1 MKNKTMKV
9 GIIFAIL
16 AATFYAISSPI
27 SKKLLN
33 YMPSTLM
40 AGFLYLGAGVGMVI
54 IYIIKKIIKKEEH
67 ESKLTKNELPYVIG
81 MVLLDILAP
90 ISLLYGLKYTS
101 AATTSLLNNFEIV
114 ATALIAFIIFKEKV
128 SGRLWVAICLVTLS
142 CVLLSI
148 EDISNFTFSYGAL
161 FIIIASICWGLENN
175 CTRKISS
182 KDPLQIVCIKGLCSG
197 LGSIIIGL
205 CIGEKVNVLWSVF
218 VVALV
223 GFVAYGLSIFFYVY
237 AQRYLGAAR
246 TSAYYAISPFI
257 GSLLAMIIFKEFPN
271 YLFIAALVLM
281 AIGAYLASGDQFIIK
296 RKRKVE

>member
-1 MKNKTMKV
+1 MNNKTMKI

-16 AATFYAISSPI
+16 AAMFYAISSPI
-27 SKKLLN
+27 SKKLLD

-54 IYIIKKIIKKEEH
+54 ISLIKKLTKKEEH

-90 ISLLYGLKYTS
+90 ISLLYGLQYTS
-101 AATTSLLNNFEIV
+101 ASTTALLNNFEIV
-114 ATALIAFIIFKEKV
+114 ATALIAFIIFKEQV
-128 SGRLWVAICLVTLS
+128 SGRLWIAILFVTLS

-161 FIIIASICWGLENN
+161 FIILASICWGLENN

-182 KDPLQIVCIKGLCSG
+182 KDPLQIVCIKGIFSG
-197 LGSIIIGL
+197 LGSIIVGL
-205 CIGEKVNVLWSVF
+205 CIGERIIVLWSVF
-218 VVALV
+218 VIALV
-223 GFVAYGLSIFFYVY
+223 GFIAYGLSILFYVY
-237 AQRYLGAAR
+237 AQRYLGTAR

-257 GSLLAMIIFKEFPN
+257 GSLLSIIIFKEFPN
-271 YLFIAALVLM
+271 YLFILALMLM
-281 AIGAYLASGDQFIIK
+281 ALGAYLASNDQSIIK
-296 RKRKVE
+296 KKRKVE